1 MFRVIAFI
9 NSLYYNLQVAYSPV
23 NEDIKRAFEDIV
35 GENNV
40 SSAMAV
46 REQHGKD
53 ESHHKCH
60 PADLVVWPTNKE
72 QVCQVAKLCNDHCLP
87 LIPFGSGTG
96 LEGGVVG
103 IHHPK
108 LSVQKTCKDLNKV
121 LPKTFFLAVNLRESY
136 IFCRV
141 VLVWM

>member
-1 MFRVIAFI
+1 M
-9 NSLYYNLQVAYSPV
+9 
-23 NEDIKRAFEDIV
+23 
-35 GENNV
+35 

-96 LEGGVVG
+96 LEGGVVAKKVVNVVVHLG
-103 IHHPK
+103 EQIY
-108 LSVQKTCKDLNKV
+108 SCILNKDYNLSSV
-121 LPKTFFLAVNLRESY
+121 LL
-136 IFCRV
+136 
-141 VLVWM
+141 LVSLIVCT